1 MHLSSEIRNESLTF
15 KSNLKQNLMQNYDRA
30 GAPECMGMWGL
41 VPTNFIRYINPIKY
55 GGGGADYAKG
65 QLIPTKIFDIP
76 AVM

>member
-1 MHLSSEIRNESLTF
+1 
-15 KSNLKQNLMQNYDRA
+15 MQNYDRA